1 MGIQSN
7 IWKLQA
13 DRFLSNFWIYIS
25 ILVPFFEANGLTA
38 TQIFLTESVFA
49 AVVAAA
55 EIPTGYLSDRIGR
68 KKCFIIGSALLP
80 TGIAI
85 YAFSHSFWA
94 FACAEAILGLAISFR
109 SGTDSSFLYDT
120 LLELKR
126 EKEHKHLE
134 GGALF
139 FNNVGSAVANIMGGL
154 LATISLTLPFYVNI
168 AISLLMI
175 PLALSMKE
183 PKRESKKSQN
193 AKAHLK
199 DMGRAVKYSAKHDIL
214 RNASLYAA
222 LINGLGLAGYWLNYL
237 YYGKIGIA
245 VTYFGFL
252 AAGCSL
258 AGAFGSK
265 LLYRIDKKLGDKI
278 TLSLPLLMGACMCTV
293 GLLQSVWAI
302 PFILCNSFLWGLSV
316 PLLRNIL
323 HKNTRS
329 DIRATVMSL
338 SNMGGRVVFVVLSI
352 GIGSLVDA
360 TSVYTSLICLG
371 TLFIATTALP
381 AWNLIDEKQAV

>member
-1 MGIQSN
+1 MGIESN

-13 DRFLSNFWIYIS
+13 DRFLSNFWIYVS
-25 ILVPFFEANGLTA
+25 ILVPFFEANGLSP
-38 TQIFLTESVFA
+38 TQIFMTEAIFA
-49 AVVAAA
+49 IVVATM

-68 KKCFIIGSALLP
+68 KACFILGSALIP
-80 TGIAI
+80 TGLAI
-85 YAFSHSFWA
+85 YTFFHSFGA
-94 FACAEAILGLAISFR
+94 FACAEAILGLGISFR

-120 LLELKR
+120 LIELKR
-126 EKEHKHLE
+126 EKEHKNIE
-134 GGALF
+134 GSALF
-139 FNNVGSAVANIMGGL
+139 FKDVGNGVANIMGGL
-154 LATISLTLPFYVNI
+154 LAVISLTLPFYVNV
-168 AISLLMI
+168 AISLLMV
-175 PLALSMKE
+175 PLAFSMKE

-222 LINGLGLAGYWLNYL
+222 FINGLGIIGYWLNYL
-237 YYGKIGIA
+237 YYGKIGIGVA
-245 VTYFGFL
+245 YFGFL

-258 AGAFGSK
+258 AAAFGSK
-265 LLYRIDKKLGDKI
+265 MLYRIDRKLGEKI
-278 TLSLPLLMGACMCTV
+278 TLGLPILMGACMCTV

-316 PLLRNIL
+316 PLLQNIL

-329 DIRATVMSL
+329 DVRATVLSL
-338 SNMGGRVVFVVLSI
+338 SSMGGRLVFVVLSV

-360 TSVYTSLICLG
+360 TSVHTSLICLG
-371 TLFIATTALP
+371 TLLITTTTLP
-381 AWNLIDEKQAV
+381 AWNLIRAEKE